1 LKKKEGKLESNKIIV
16 YADPDISDLIP
27 GFLEN
32 RQKEIKTISEALD
45 KKEFDTIRI
54 IGHSMKGY
62 GAGYGFDELSDI
74 GAALEKAAEKEATQ
88 GIQKEFARLETY
100 LRNVQVVYK

>member
-1 LKKKEGKLESNKIIV
+1 MKNKEGKLESKKNIV

-32 RQKEIKTISEALD
+32 RQKEIQTISEALIR
-45 KKEFDTIRI
+45 KEYETIRI

-62 GAGYGFDELSDI
+62 GAGYGFDEISDI
-74 GAALEKAAEKEATQ
+74 GAAMEKAAEKADTQ
-88 GIQKEFARLETY
+88 GIQQEFIRLETY
-100 LRNVQVVYK
+100 LKNVQVVYK

>member
-1 LKKKEGKLESNKIIV
+1 MESKKIIV

-45 KKEFDTIRI
+45 KKEYDTIRL

-62 GAGYGFDELSDI
+62 GAGYGFDDI
-74 GAALEKAAEKEATQ
+74 SEIGTALENAAEKEDTL
-88 GIQKEFARLETY
+88 GIQKEFVKLETY
-100 LRNVQVVYK
+100 LKNIQVVYK